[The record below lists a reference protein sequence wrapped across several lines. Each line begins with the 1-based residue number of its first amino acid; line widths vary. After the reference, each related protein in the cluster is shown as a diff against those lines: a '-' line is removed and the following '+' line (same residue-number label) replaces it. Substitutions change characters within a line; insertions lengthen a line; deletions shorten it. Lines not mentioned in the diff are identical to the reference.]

1 MSLNFDLTACK
12 TRLGEERYEEI
23 TTSPWDSKKWH
34 PVTDSL
40 IWNCMFTG
48 LGEITEKN
56 VDEFAARLAIL
67 RMKHGPELR
76 YGDGSSVALT
86 HKDVEN
92 HIGLRTNAFPVKT
105 RAKWLAE
112 VFSTSND
119 EKKDGG
125 PSAHEQ
131 VCAVYDKQQAEKQ
144 AENA

>member
-12 TRLGEERYEEI
+12 TRLGEARYNSI

-67 RMKHGPELR
+67 RMKHGDELQ
-76 YGDGSSVALT
+76 YGDGTSVALT
-86 HKDVEN
+86 RKDVEN
-92 HIGLRTNAFPVKT
+92 HIGLRTNAFPAKT

-112 VFSTSND
+112 VFGDVNGRMK
-119 EKKDGG
+119 EGEL
-125 PSAHEQ
+125 SAHEK
-131 VCAVYDKQQAEKQ
+131 VCAIYDKQQAEKID
-144 AENA
+144 